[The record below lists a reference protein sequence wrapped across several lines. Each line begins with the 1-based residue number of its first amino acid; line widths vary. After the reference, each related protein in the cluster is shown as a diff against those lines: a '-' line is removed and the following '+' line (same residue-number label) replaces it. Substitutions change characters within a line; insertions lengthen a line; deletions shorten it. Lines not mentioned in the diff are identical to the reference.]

1 MKQSHSSNTKKSPVR
16 KLGEAL
22 LHGKLLEQ
30 AHLDEAI
37 EHQSIHGGRLGTNLL
52 ELGYIDENTLAR
64 LLCLQYQRPFVPPSA
79 IMKISPALLKLIQ
92 PKIALHYKV
101 LPLREEAGKLYLAMI
116 EPADEETIAQLS
128 EKLDRTV
135 IPLIVSEFRMLLALK
150 KYYGRPLTPRYESLL
165 IQLRDKSSKKPPQN
179 KIGEVDAV
187 QVTTGPE
194 DIFNQPWPL
203 LGEVAL
209 PEEEISV
216 EHIQAALPQPSLGDR
231 TKDLLS
237 TWSEARNRDDIA
249 SPLLDF
255 LKPTFPESALLTIKN
270 NQLIGWKA
278 TVEDPDRPFQLLGID
293 LQRSF
298 IFANPTES
306 AAHYLGPLTA
316 SEQDLKL
323 LDFFHSRLPQ
333 TALILPIKVR
343 DRRVAVLYIQA
354 PLEKLEEH
362 FSLCHRLARKME
374 LALQL
379 LILRNKILES

>member
-1 MKQSHSSNTKKSPVR
+1 MKQLHFSNTKKTVR

-30 AHLDEAI
+30 AQLDEAI

-64 LLCLQYQRPFVPPSA
+64 LLCQQYQRPFVPPAA
-79 IMKISPALLKLIQ
+79 IMKISPALLKLIP
-92 PKIALHYKV
+92 PKIALHYKA

-116 EPADEETIAQLS
+116 EPADEENITQLS
-128 EKLDRTV
+128 AKLGRTV

-150 KYYGRPLTPRYESLL
+150 KYYGRPMTPRYESLL
-165 IQLRDKSSKKPPQN
+165 TQLREKRSKKPPKN
-179 KIGEVDAV
+179 RIEDVDAV
-187 QVTTGPE
+187 QVGTSSE
-194 DIFNQPWPL
+194 DIFDQPWPL
-203 LGEVAL
+203 LGEVEL

-216 EHIQAALPQPSLGDR
+216 EHVQATLPQPTLGDR
-231 TKDLLS
+231 TKDLLT
-237 TWSEARNRDDIA
+237 TWSEAQNRDDIA
-249 SPLLDF
+249 TPLLDF
-255 LKPTFPESALLTIKN
+255 LKPTLPDCALLTIKN
-270 NQLIGWKA
+270 DQLIGWKA
-278 TVEDPDRPFQLLGID
+278 AVEDPDRPFQLLGID

-298 IFANPTES
+298 IFAQPTEN
-306 AAHYLGPLTA
+306 AAHYLGPLTV

-323 LDFFHSRLPQ
+323 LDFFHSKPPQ

-362 FSLCHRLARKME
+362 FSLCHRLACKME

-379 LILRNKILES
+379 LILRNKILQS